1 MDVVGQNDE
10 VRKHPKG
17 FYVISFIEIW
27 ERFGYGGLH
36 TVLALFLTK
45 NLGMSD
51 AQSFTIYG
59 TFVALVY
66 AFMSVGG
73 YIGDKV
79 LGTQR
84 TIILG
89 AATLMLGYFIMG
101 LAGANIT
108 LIYAALA
115 IVAVGNGLFKANPS
129 SLLSKIYLKDDP
141 RLDGAFTIYYMAI
154 NVGFLISMIA
164 IPYLGGKYGA
174 TFGFYICGGGVLLA
188 IATFIAFQRL
198 VKGFD
203 SPVGLEPIN
212 IKNLL
217 LVAVGIIITVIVS
230 TFMLQNITVVR
241 YVLLAVGI
249 TVVGIFMREIFK
261 SQGNE
266 RNRLIAAFILILEAI
281 VFYTL
286 SEQMPMSL
294 NFFAIRNVEHA
305 ILGIPVGN
313 PQSFQAL
320 NPFFIMLLSPLLAWA
335 YTYFGKQGRDLSIA
349 TKFAIGM
356 ICCSFSFLI
365 LPYGAKFA
373 NAQGIV
379 SSNWLL
385 ANYFFS
391 SLGELL
397 ISGLGLAMVAKLV
410 PQRIVGFVMG
420 SWFLSISAAGV
431 IGGWVASLTAAPK
444 GITDPL
450 QTLPVYSNVFLQ
462 IGVVVGIVALIML
475 VTAPKIKHLIEK
487 EQEVKS
493 EGSVSEE

>member
-1 MDVVGQNDE
+1 MDIAEQNNE

-17 FYVISFIEIW
+17 FYLIAFIEIW

-36 TVLALFLTK
+36 TVLALFLTR
-45 NLGMSD
+45 NLGLTD
-51 AQSFTIYG
+51 AQSFSIYG
-59 TFVALVY
+59 TFVALVF

-89 AATLMLGYFIMG
+89 AATLMVGYFIMG
-101 LAGANIT
+101 LASSDIT

-129 SLLSKIYLKDDP
+129 SLLSKLYSKDDP
-141 RLDGAFTIYYMAI
+141 RIDGAFTMYYMAI
-154 NVGFLISMIA
+154 NIGFLISMIA
-164 IPYLGGKYGA
+164 IPYLGARYGA

-188 IATFIAFQRL
+188 IASFLAFRKL
-198 VKGFD
+198 VNGFD
-203 SPVGLEPIN
+203 SPVGLEPMQY
-212 IKNLL
+212 KKLL
-217 LVAVGIIITVIVS
+217 MVAVGIIITVAVS
-230 TFMLQNITVVR
+230 TFMLQNIKVVR
-241 YVLLAVGI
+241 FLLLLVGI
-249 TVVGIFMREIFK
+249 AVVGIFFKEIFK
-261 SQGNE
+261 SSGNE

-281 VFYTL
+281 AFYTL
-286 SEQMPMSL
+286 SQQMPMSL
-294 NFFAIRNVEHA
+294 NFFAIRNVEHT
-305 ILGIPVGN
+305 ILGIPVAN

-320 NPFFIMLLSPLLAWA
+320 NPFFIMLLSPILAWM
-335 YTYFGKQGRDLSIA
+335 YTYLGKQGRDLSIA
-349 TKFAIGM
+349 TKFAVGM
-356 ICCSFSFLI
+356 VCCSFSFLI
-365 LPYGAKFA
+365 LTLGAKFA

-379 SSNWLL
+379 SANWLV

-420 SWFLSISAAGV
+420 SWFLSISAAGI

-450 QTLPVYSNVFLQ
+450 QTLPVYSNVFFE
-462 IGVVVGIVALIML
+462 IGVAAGIVALLML
-475 VTAPKIKHLIEK
+475 ITAPKIKHLIENT
-487 EQEVKS
+487 EDVV
-493 EGSVSEE
+493 EG